1 MQDGMR
7 ENKEDFTSG
16 DFFIVTGSYNDM
28 QQFRRATLVS
38 GVSTQFY
45 GDKITATSVVPN
57 SYLQFA
63 GVASPTTTGSPILYG
78 TAIYAGSNATSAGGS
93 VWTAFA
99 ANYAAHPY
107 VFLTGQ
113 RAAGTITV
121 GSITIG
127 SFWASGTASI
137 TFDWLSLGMK

>member
-7 ENKEDFTSG
+7 EMNESFTSG

-28 QQFRRATLVS
+28 QQFRSATLLS
-38 GVSTQFY
+38 GISTQIY

-78 TAIYAGSNATSAGGS
+78 NTIYAGSNATNAGGS
-93 VWTAFA
+93 IWTAFA
-99 ANYAAHPY
+99 ANYTAHPY
-107 VFLTGQ
+107 VLLTGQ
-113 RAAGTITV
+113 RAGGPITV

-127 SFWASGTASI
+127 SFWTSGTASVN
-137 TFDWLSLGMK
+137 FDWMAIGK